1 MRGLLSSIMNTA
13 DLVFVGFNR
22 RVAALE
28 RRTGELVWEWKA
40 PTGSCYV
47 SLLLDGGMLIVS
59 VNGYMYGLDAATGN
73 ERWYNPMKGF
83 GTGVAALVSV
93 NGMSSNPVS
102 AAAAAAEQEAQQ
114 ASQAATTPGITSV

>member
-1 MRGLLSSIMNTA
+1 MMNTT

-22 RVAALE
+22 RVAALN
-28 RRTGELVWEWKA
+28 RRSGEIVWEWKA
-40 PTGSCYV
+40 SNGASYV

-73 ERWYNPMKGF
+73 QRWYNEMKGF

-93 NGMSSNPVS
+93 NGMSSNPL
-102 AAAAAAEQEAQQ
+102 AAAAADTTAQQ
-114 ASQAATTPGITSV
+114 ASQTSTTPT

>member
-1 MRGLLSSIMNTA
+1 MNTA

-28 RRTGELVWEWKA
+28 RQTGELVWEWKA
-40 PTGSCYV
+40 PNGLSYV
-47 SLLLDGGMLIVS
+47 SLLLDGEMLIAS

-73 ERWYNPMKGF
+73 ERWHNEMKGF

-93 NGMSSNPVS
+93 NGMSSNPVM
-102 AAAAAAEQEAQQ
+102 AAAEEATQ
-114 ASQAATTPGITSV
+114 ASQSAGPVSTST